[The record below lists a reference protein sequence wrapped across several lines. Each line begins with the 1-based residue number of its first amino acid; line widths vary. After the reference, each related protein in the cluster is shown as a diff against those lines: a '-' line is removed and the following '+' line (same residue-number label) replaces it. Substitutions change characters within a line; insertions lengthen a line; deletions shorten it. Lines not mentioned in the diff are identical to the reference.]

1 MNCSREMSR
10 PDVASGPR
18 AVGSRRR
25 RRRGERGFT
34 LAETAVA
41 FLIMMIVLLGVASV
55 FAYAVYNNTSGDD
68 RTQTL
73 ALAQQSLETLRS
85 CQFSEDAV
93 DPRLT
98 AGTYTQTARYG
109 GSDRLYKIDWTIA
122 DTTTTVKTI
131 TVKVTPAGAGT
142 SWGSGT
148 AASVTIVTQRA
159 KSD

>member
-10 PDVASGPR
+10 HEGANVPR
-18 AVGSRRR
+18 AAAKRV

-34 LAETAVA
+34 LAETAVS

-85 CQFSEDAV
+85 CEFSDTTV
-93 DPRLT
+93 DTRLA
-98 AGTYTQTARYG
+98 AGTYTQRAQYG
-109 GSDRLYKIDWTIA
+109 GAKRYYTIDWTIA
-122 DTTTTVKTI
+122 DTTPTIKTI
-131 TVKVTPAGAGT
+131 TLKVTPQGAGP

-159 KSD
+159 KSE

>member
-1 MNCSREMSR
+1 MNCPREISR
-10 PDVASGPR
+10 PEETTRPR
-18 AVGSRRR
+18 TATARG

-34 LAETAVA
+34 LAETAVS
-41 FLIMMIVLLGVASV
+41 FLIMMVVLLGVASV
-55 FAYAVYNNTSGDD
+55 FAYAVYNNTSGAD

-85 CQFSEDAV
+85 YEFSDTLV
-93 DPRLT
+93 HPSLS
-98 AGTYTQTARYG
+98 AGTYTQRAQYG
-109 GSDRLYKIDWTIA
+109 GANRYYTIDWKID
-122 DTTTTVKTI
+122 DTTPTVKTI
-131 TVKVTPAGAGT
+131 TLKVTPEGAGT

>member
-1 MNCSREMSR
+1 MNCPREISR
-10 PDVASGPR
+10 PEETSGPR
-18 AVGSRRR
+18 PAAGGG

-55 FAYAVYNNTSGDD
+55 FAYAVYNNTSGAD

-85 CQFSEDAV
+85 YEFSDTAV
-93 DPRLT
+93 NPQLS
-98 AGTYTQTARYG
+98 AGTYTQRARYG
-109 GSDRLYKIDWTIA
+109 GANRFYTIDWTIA
-122 DTTTTVKTI
+122 DTTPTVKTI
-131 TVKVTPAGAGT
+131 TLKVTPEGAGP
-142 SWGSGT
+142 SWGSGA
-148 AASVTIVTQRA
+148 AASVTITTQRA

>member
-1 MNCSREMSR
+1 MNCSLETSR
-10 PDVASGPR
+10 PEEESGPR
-18 AVGSRRR
+18 AAAAERRNE
-25 RRRGERGFT
+25 RGERGFT

-55 FAYAVYNNTSGDD
+55 FAYAVYNNTSGAD

-85 CQFSEDAV
+85 YEYSSNATDA
-93 DPRLT
+93 RLKKG
-98 AGTYTQTARYG
+98 AYTQTARYG
-109 GSDRLYKIDWTIA
+109 GSNRLYQIDWTID

-131 TVKVTPAGAGT
+131 TVKVTPVVAGPSWAAGGAT
-142 SWGSGT
+142 G
-148 AASVTIVTQRA
+148 VTIITQRA

>member
-1 MNCSREMSR
+1 MT
-10 PDVASGPR
+10 A
-18 AVGSRRR
+18 RR

-41 FLIMMIVLLGVASV
+41 FLIMMVVLLGVASV
-55 FAYAVYNNTSGDD
+55 FAYAVFNNTSGAD

-85 CQFSEDAV
+85 YEFSDTLVHPNLA
-93 DPRLT
+93 
-98 AGTYTQTARYG
+98 AGAYTQRAQYG
-109 GSDRLYKIDWTIA
+109 GANRYYTIDWTIA
-122 DTTTTVKTI
+122 DSTPTVKTI
-131 TVKVTPAGAGT
+131 TLKVTPEGAGL
-142 SWGSGT
+142 SWGSGA

>member
-1 MNCSREMSR
+1 MSL
-10 PDVASGPR
+10 PEEESGPR
-18 AVGSRRR
+18 AVALRRNG
-25 RRRGERGFT
+25 RGERGFT

-55 FAYAVYNNTSGDD
+55 FAYAVYNNTSGAD

-85 CQFSEDAV
+85 YRYSSAGE
-93 DPRLT
+93 DPRLKKG
-98 AGTYTQTARYG
+98 AYTQTARYG
-109 GSDRLYKIDWTIA
+109 GSNRLYQIDWTID
-122 DTTTTVKTI
+122 DTTGTVKTI
-131 TVKVTPAGAGT
+131 TVKVTPVGAGP
-142 SWGSGT
+142 SWGSGA

>member
-1 MNCSREMSR
+1 MNRREG
-10 PDVASGPR
+10 ANAAR
-18 AVGSRRR
+18 AAAKRE
-25 RRRGERGFT
+25 RRRGQRGFT
-34 LAETAVA
+34 LAETAVS

-85 CQFSEDAV
+85 CEFSDTAI
-93 DPRLT
+93 DTKLT
-98 AGTYTQTARYG
+98 AGTYTQRAQYG
-109 GSDRLYKIDWTIA
+109 GSKRYYTIDWTIA
-122 DTTTTVKTI
+122 DTTPTIKTI
-131 TVKVTPAGAGT
+131 TLKVTPEGAGP